1 MITLYGL
8 KVRKD
13 SIKEVRTEGGCY
25 YALTDD
31 FIKINL
37 DHDEIMLVYRECP
50 KVQNDDAYKRLFSC
64 YDETALKLDND
75 GQGESVCKE
84 GECE

>member
-1 MITLYGL
+1 MR
-8 KVRKD
+8 VPKD
-13 SIKEVRTEGGCY
+13 SIKEVFIDGGCY
-25 YALTDD
+25 YAMTDD

-37 DHDEIMLVYRECP
+37 DHDEILLVYKECP
-50 KVQNDDAYKRLFSC
+50 KVKDNDVYKRIFGC

>member
-8 KVRKD
+8 RVPKD
-13 SIKEVRTEGGCY
+13 SIKEVFIDGGCY
-25 YALTDD
+25 YAMTDD

-37 DHDEIMLVYRECP
+37 DHDEILLVYKECP
-50 KVQNDDAYKRLFSC
+50 QVKDNDVYKRIFGC

>member
-8 KVRKD
+8 RVPKD
-13 SIKEVRTEGGCY
+13 SIKEVFIDGGCY
-25 YALTDD
+25 YAMTDD

-37 DHDEIMLVYRECP
+37 DHDEILLVYKECP
-50 KVQNDDAYKRLFSC
+50 KVKDNDVYKRIFGC